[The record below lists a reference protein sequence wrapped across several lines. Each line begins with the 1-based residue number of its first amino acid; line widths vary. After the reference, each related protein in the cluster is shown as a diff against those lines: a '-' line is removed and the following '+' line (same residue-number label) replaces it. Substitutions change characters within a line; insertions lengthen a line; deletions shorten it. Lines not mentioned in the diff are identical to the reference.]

1 MENYMTGGTVRLRV
15 KEILDAR
22 GISIVDAA
30 KMTGLTYTTVAGLYK
45 NIYVRV
51 GNDTIAALCDGLG
64 IEPGDIFEY
73 SPEKSE

>member
-1 MENYMTGGTVRLRV
+1 MDIQMTAGTVRLRV
-15 KEILDAR
+15 REILDDR

-45 NIYVRV
+45 GIYVRV

-64 IEPGDIFEY
+64 VNPGDIFEY
-73 SPEKSE
+73 SPKTE